1 MRTFRSLAWR
11 TRTLVN
17 MADITRPRLTPI
29 HTVHHAR
36 NGSIHTLDSD
46 SSESSPI
53 ELDDDRDAFTIHHN
67 DSQSTIGPLTLQRD
81 GIMDLDMDY
90 VYRTSPVQKLPAE
103 LLITIFTKLTTTGDL
118 RNCMLVSYAWAVC
131 AVNILWHRPLCNK
144 WNSLVNVAN
153 TLSRPLPTFPYHEM
167 VKRLNLAAIADKV
180 NDGTVSA
187 FFNCKAVERLTL
199 TSCVKLTD
207 QSVEGL
213 VSGTKRLQA
222 LDVTDLE
229 HLTDKSILKVARNCP
244 KLQGLNVTNCSAITD
259 DSLCQIAIHC
269 TQLKRVCRSKS
280 DGDGG

>member
-1 MRTFRSLAWR
+1 
-11 TRTLVN
+11 
-17 MADITRPRLTPI
+17 MADVTRPRLTPI
-29 HTVHHAR
+29 RTSHHAR
-36 NGSIHTLDSD
+36 NASTNTLDSD

-53 ELDDDRDAFTIHHN
+53 ELDDDKDTFMIHLN
-67 DSQSTIGPLTLQRD
+67 DSQSTIGPLTLKRD
-81 GIMDLDMDY
+81 GMMDLDMEY

-103 LLITIFTKLTTTGDL
+103 LLITIFSKLTTTGDL

-153 TLSRPLPTFPYHEM
+153 TLSRPLPTFPYHDM

-187 FFNCKAVERLTL
+187 FFHCNAVERLTL

-213 VSGTKRLQA
+213 VNGTKRLQA

-229 HLTDKSILKVARNCP
+229 HLTDKSILKVAQNCP
-244 KLQGLNVTNCSAITD
+244 KLQGLNVTNCSSITD
-259 DSLCQIAIHC
+259 DSLSKIATHC
-269 TQLKRVCRSKS
+269 TQLKRVC
-280 DGDGG
+280 